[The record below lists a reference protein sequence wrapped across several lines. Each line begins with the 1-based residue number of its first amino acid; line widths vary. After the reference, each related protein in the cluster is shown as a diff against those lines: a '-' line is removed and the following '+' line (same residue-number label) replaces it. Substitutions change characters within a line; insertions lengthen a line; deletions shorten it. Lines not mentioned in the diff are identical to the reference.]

1 MIVVSTPVCKCVQ
14 IKMVVVMALC
24 VTRQT
29 EILLGVIVVT
39 FKTLYIVVELRDI
52 TPLTHLPHPRKIVVH
67 SNM

>member
-1 MIVVSTPVCKCVQ
+1 MIVVSIPVCKCVQ
-14 IKMVVVMALC
+14 IKMVVVMELC

-39 FKTLYIVVELRDI
+39 LKTLYIVVELKDI
-52 TPLTHLPHPRKIVVH
+52 TPLTHLPHPRRIVVH